1 MKKVEIG
8 IDQLQGIFLRQCCD
22 ELRIDDYSN
31 DGVIE
36 CNIANLKNAIRII
49 EDAYRNR
56 EDLQGVVYGYGN
68 NTVQLSYYQRSIGK
82 RVFESNYIVISHLPA
97 IIKMLKSVKVE
108 KEKYILDKESLFG
121 LSINNLAHL
130 KHVMKRR
137 KRVFTDDNGHKYIE
151 V

>member
-1 MKKVEIG
+1 MKRIEIG
-8 IDQLQGIFLRQCCD
+8 IDNIQGIYLRIQGD

-36 CNIANLKNAIRII
+36 CNIANLRNAIRIM
-49 EDAYRNR
+49 EEAYRNR
-56 EDLQGVVYGYGN
+56 ENLQEVVYGYGS

-82 RVFESNYIVISHLPA
+82 RVFDSNYIVISHLPA

-108 KEKYILDKESLFG
+108 KEKYILNKDSLFG
-121 LSINNLAHL
+121 LSVNDLNHL
-130 KHVMKRR
+130 KQIMRRR
-137 KRVFTDDNGHKYIE
+137 KRVLTDDNGHKYIE

>member
-1 MKKVEIG
+1 MKRIEIG
-8 IDQLQGIFLRQCCD
+8 IDNIQGIYLRIQGD

-36 CNIANLKNAIRII
+36 CNIANVRNAIRIM
-49 EDAYRNR
+49 EEAYRNR
-56 EDLQGVVYGYGN
+56 ENLKEVVYGYGC

-82 RVFESNYIVISHLPA
+82 RVFDSNYIVIEHLPA

-108 KEKYILDKESLFG
+108 KEKYILNKDSLFG
-121 LSINNLAHL
+121 LSVNDLNHL
-130 KHVMKRR
+130 KQIMRRR
-137 KRVFTDDNGHKYIE
+137 KRVLTDDNGHKYIE